1 MLQRIHI
8 QANLITATWLVIF
21 GLLVL
26 PQAISQPV
34 VSISNHAGC
43 ANSEI
48 LVPVEVNNFA
58 DVAAFTFY
66 IQADTSAIALISVEN
81 IHPALLEGNV
91 VSNFNINGIPSININ
106 WYGMSSVTISSGKLF
121 DLRLLLKGGT
131 TAFSFTENCEI
142 ALSDLSVVQNVVYND
157 GSLTAFSALSPVP
170 LTSTVI
176 KDSTANFV
184 LPLFS
189 GITYQWQENSG
200 NIWTNLAEN
209 LTYKGV
215 LTNELSL
222 ISVPMSFNNRSYRS
236 LLTKQLR
243 SENTLAATLM
253 VNAVGI
259 DEHGLEKKSL
269 ISVFPN
275 PVGDRITYLLGV
287 SISQATL
294 RLIDTKGNIVLQS
307 KITNIKSGTSQ
318 SLNLDKLAAGTYI
331 LQLIDDNKI
340 IDSVKILRQL

>member
-8 QANLITATWLVIF
+8 QANLLTAIWLVIA

-26 PQAISQPV
+26 PQAVSQPV

-48 LVPVEVNNFA
+48 LVPVDVNNFE
-58 DVAAFTFY
+58 DVATFTFY

-81 IHPALLEGNV
+81 IHPALSGGNV
-91 VSNFNINGIPSININ
+91 VSNFSLNGIPSININ
-106 WYGMSSVTISSGKLF
+106 WFGISPVTISSGKLF

-131 TAFSFTENCEI
+131 TAFNFIENCEI
-142 ALSDLSVVQNVVYND
+142 ALSDFSVVPNVVYND

-222 ISVPMSFNNRSYRS
+222 ISIPMSLNNHSYRC
-236 LLTKQLR
+236 LLTKQLC
-243 SENTLAATLM
+243 SETTFAATLM

-259 DEHGLEKKSL
+259 DEPGIETKSL

-275 PVGDRITYLLGV
+275 PVSDRITYLLGV

-294 RLIDTKGNIVLQS
+294 RLIDTKGNVVLQS
-307 KITNIKSGTSQ
+307 KITNIKPGTPQTLNLGKLASGTY
-318 SLNLDKLAAGTYI
+318 L